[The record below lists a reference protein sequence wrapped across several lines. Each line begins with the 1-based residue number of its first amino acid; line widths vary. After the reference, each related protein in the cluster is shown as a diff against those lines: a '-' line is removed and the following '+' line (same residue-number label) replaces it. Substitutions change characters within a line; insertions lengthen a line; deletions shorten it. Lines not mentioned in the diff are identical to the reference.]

1 MPAETAESAAA
12 SAAQSNAPSNA
23 QSAAQSAAP
32 RRRLDW
38 RLLDWRAVDWRVVF
52 MLFPRRRFTADELRR
67 AVPRRANPTLV
78 VTVAINLCLVLLLLF
93 LFGRS
98 GSTPGWYPL
107 AMLGGAVTLAVAGA
121 MAWDNPGSTT
131 ARVIYCAC
139 PLLAGLVLALGW
151 DGPGLGRTEA
161 TALWLLVLIG
171 TLALWFVIVHRHQ
184 YIEIRLREM
193 DERERAV
200 EMAQR
205 LAAAQLAPHFL
216 FNTLASL
223 QHWVHTQDPRAA
235 TLLAALTGYLRAT
248 LPMFSRAT
256 HPAAQEL
263 QAVRHYLEVMQA
275 RLGARLEFDIEVEEA
290 VQQQSLPPGLLLT
303 LVENAVEH
311 GIEPQLRGGRVQL
324 RGRVHDM
331 PAAVGQAGRA
341 VVFTVQDSGPGPA
354 PGFSDGIGLANCR
367 ERLALTHGTAARLD
381 IGPAPEGGCLASLTL
396 PLTLPLPLP

>member
-1 MPAETAESAAA
+1 MV
-12 SAAQSNAPSNA
+12 
-23 QSAAQSAAP
+23 
-32 RRRLDW
+32 DW
-38 RLLDWRAVDWRVVF
+38 PAVDWRVVF
-52 MLFPRRRFTADELRR
+52 MLFPRRRFTAEELHR
-67 AVPRRANPTLV
+67 AVPPRANPTLV

-98 GSTPGWYPL
+98 GSAPGWYPL
-107 AMLGGAVTLAVAGA
+107 AMLGSAVTLAVAGV

-131 ARVIYCAC
+131 ARVIYYAC
-139 PLLAGLVLALGW
+139 PLLGGLVLGLHLGLGLGW
-151 DGPGLGRTEA
+151 GSPGLGRAEA
-161 TALWLLVLIG
+161 MALWLLVLIG

-184 YIEIRLREM
+184 YIEVRLREM

-223 QHWVHTQDPRAA
+223 QHWVQTQDPRAA

-290 VQQQSLPPGLLLT
+290 VQQQALPPGLLLT

-311 GIEPQLRGGRVQL
+311 GIEPQLQGGRVQL
-324 RGRVHDM
+324 HGRVHDM
-331 PAAVGQAGRA
+331 PAAAGQAQRA
-341 VVFTVQDSGPGPA
+341 AVFTVQDSGPGPA
-354 PGFSDGIGLANCR
+354 PGFSDGIGLSNCR
-367 ERLALTHGTAARLD
+367 ERLALTHGAAARLD
-381 IGPAPEGGCLASLTL
+381 IGPAPEGGCLARLTL
-396 PLTLPLPLP
+396 PLSLSLSLSLPLPLPSPLPATP